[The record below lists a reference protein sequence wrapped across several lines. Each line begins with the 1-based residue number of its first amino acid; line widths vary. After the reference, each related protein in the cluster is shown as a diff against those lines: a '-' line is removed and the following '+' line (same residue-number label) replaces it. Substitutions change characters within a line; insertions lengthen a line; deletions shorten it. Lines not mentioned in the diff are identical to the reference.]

1 MVRQR
6 DLVEDRKLEDRGNE
20 TEEQDG
26 MRVFDFQL
34 LISLDKRRF
43 GF

>member
-6 DLVEDRKLEDRGNE
+6 DLVEDKKFGDGGNE
-20 TEEQDG
+20 TEELGG
-26 MRVFDFQL
+26 MRFLGFQL
-34 LISLDKRRF
+34 LTSSDNRF

>member
-6 DLVEDRKLEDRGNE
+6 DLVEDRKSGDRGNE
-20 TEEQDG
+20 TVELGG
-26 MRVFDFQL
+26 MRFLGFQL
-34 LISLDKRRF
+34 LTSSDNRF